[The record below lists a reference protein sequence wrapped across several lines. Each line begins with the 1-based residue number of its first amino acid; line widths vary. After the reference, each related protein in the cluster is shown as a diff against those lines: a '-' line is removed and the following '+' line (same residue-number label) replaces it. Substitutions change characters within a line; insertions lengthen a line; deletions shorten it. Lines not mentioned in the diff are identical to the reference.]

1 MTKNNRISNW
11 FNLSKQYLF
20 TFKNGFFNLSFLANS
35 PELIIKSGIKMPFVS
50 HDEEKQKLTL
60 NSPFVKGDCYY
71 ATLEKGLW
79 FVSSD
84 LYYKNNVSFSPIYDN
99 QLPSDYFCIAINFN
113 ENIFNSDYYL
123 FNSVTVKD
131 QTINFIQPKGDTIH
145 CHFKGSKNKMY
156 IFYLSKK
163 WIENNIIS
171 STEISKKIK
180 EIFTNDQN
188 KFINYNYDK
197 RLFSGVIDDFD
208 KCFGDKINILSLKK
222 RTLSFLELFL
232 LNSGIAEGV
241 EVESVGLST
250 SLKIK
255 KIEEFLLNNLYQ
267 KFPGINFLAEKFK
280 ISPTKLK
287 SDFKKIH
294 QTSLL
299 KFYQKRQ
306 MQLAFTEVEKGG
318 LIKDVSRKFNYE
330 NVSKFSKTFQKY
342 NEMLPSQV
350 K

>member
-99 QLPSDYFCIAINFN
+99 QLPSDYFCIAINLN

-123 FNSVTVKD
+123 FNSITVKD
-131 QTINFIQPKGDTIH
+131 QTINFIQPKGDSIH

-156 IFYLSKK
+156 MFYLSQK
-163 WIENNIIS
+163 WVENNIIS
-171 STEISKKIK
+171 SSEISEKTK
-180 EIFTNDQN
+180 EIFTNTQN
-188 KFINYNYDK
+188 RFINYNYDK
-197 RLFSGVIDDFD
+197 RVFNNVINEFE
-208 KCFGDKINILSLKK
+208 KCFGAKINILALKK
-222 RTLSFLELFL
+222 QTLVFLELFL
-232 LNSGIAEGV
+232 LNSVIVKGV
-241 EVESVGLST
+241 EVKNLSLST

-255 KIEEFLLNNLYQ
+255 KIEQFLLNNLYK
-267 KFPGINFLAEKFK
+267 KFPGIDFLAREFK

-287 SDFKKIH
+287 TDFKKIH

-299 KFYQKRQ
+299 KYYQQKQ
-306 MQLAFTEVEKGG
+306 MQLALMEVEKGN

-342 NEMLPSQV
+342 NNILPSQV
-350 K
+350 R

>member
-35 PELIIKSGIKMPFVS
+35 PELIIKSAIKMPFVN
-50 HDEEKQKLTL
+50 HEEEKQKLSL

-71 ATLEKGLW
+71 ANLEKGLW
-79 FVSSD
+79 VVYSN

-123 FNSVTVKD
+123 FNSINVKD

-163 WIENNIIS
+163 WIENNVIPS
-171 STEISKKIK
+171 SEISEKTK
-180 EIFTNDQN
+180 EIFTKGQN
-188 KFINYNYDK
+188 RFINYNYDK
-197 RLFSGVIDDFD
+197 RVFSDVINDFE
-208 KCFGDKINILSLKK
+208 KCFRDKINILALKK
-222 RTLSFLELFL
+222 QTLVFLELFL
-232 LNSGIAEGV
+232 INSGIAEGI
-241 EVESVGLST
+241 EVKNLS
-250 SLKIK
+250 LNINVKIK
-255 KIEEFLLNNLYQ
+255 KVEQFLLNNLYQ
-267 KFPGINFLAEKFK
+267 KFPGIDFLAKKFN

-287 SDFKKIH
+287 TDFKKIH

-299 KFYQKRQ
+299 KYYQEKQ
-306 MQLAFTEVEKGG
+306 MQLALAELEKGS
-318 LIKDVSRKFNYE
+318 LVKDVSKKFNYE

-342 NEMLPSQV
+342 NNILPSQI